1 MISGCVWAL
10 NLDFH
15 PPSFSTGEGEGGEG
29 YSMGGISEVRHGGF

>member
-10 NLDFH
+10 NLDFY
-15 PPSFSTGEGEGGEG
+15 PPSFSTGEG